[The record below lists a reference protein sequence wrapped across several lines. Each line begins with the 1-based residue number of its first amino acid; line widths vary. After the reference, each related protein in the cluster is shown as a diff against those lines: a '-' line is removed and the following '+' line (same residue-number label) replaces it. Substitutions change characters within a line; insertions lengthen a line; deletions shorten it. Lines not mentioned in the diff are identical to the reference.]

1 MKKAL
6 ILILVFLIPAIGHA
20 QQAGQVTI
28 GVRVGPVFGVHN
40 AVDLEGIDIYGTGT
54 FERQSNVL
62 FNFNF
67 TLYVNY
73 AIANNFL
80 IQAEANVMLNQ
91 GYELRMPFAGF
102 DSRRGRL
109 TYTSLDIPILLRYNF
124 LDFPLAFGVQAGPH
138 ISVPLGQGMLSGA
151 GFSQRFDIDTFA
163 TFGLTTG
170 FFSGTP
176 VGPGRIVGDLR
187 FIVDFNALEA
197 QMWGTAMHIMRRR
210 AFVISLGY
218 EVTF

>member
-1 MKKAL
+1 
-6 ILILVFLIPAIGHA
+6 
-20 QQAGQVTI
+20 
-28 GVRVGPVFGVHN
+28 
-40 AVDLEGIDIYGTGT
+40 
-54 FERQSNVL
+54 
-62 FNFNF
+62 
-67 TLYVNY
+67 
-73 AIANNFL
+73 
-80 IQAEANVMLNQ
+80 MLNQ

-124 LDFPLAFGVQAGPH
+124 LEFPLAFGVQAGPH
-138 ISVPLGQGMLSGA
+138 ISVPLGRGLLSGA
-151 GFSQRFDIDTFA
+151 GFSERFDIDTFA

-187 FIVDFNALEA
+187 FIVDFNAVEA

>member
-1 MKKAL
+1 M
-6 ILILVFLIPAIGHA
+6 IGHA
-20 QQAGQVTI
+20 QQAGHVSI
-28 GVRVGPVFGVHN
+28 GGRIGPVFGVHN
-40 AVDLEGIDIYGTGT
+40 AVDLEGIDIGTGT
-54 FERQSNVL
+54 VARESNVL

-67 TLYVNY
+67 TLYVSY
-73 AIANNFL
+73 AIIDNVM
-80 IQAEANVMLNQ
+80 IQAEANVMFNQ

-109 TYTSLDIPILLRYNF
+109 TYTSIDIPILLRYNF

-138 ISVPLGQGMLSGA
+138 ISVPLGRGILSGA
-151 GFSQRFDIDTFA
+151 GFRERFYIDTFA